1 MLPFDPTTRALQH
14 NSAMYYSNITESC
27 YRQRELQ
34 TRTLRHALNIVYSF
48 ICVSIIYLFRLW
60 SQCRTVKLF
69 YILIGRLDSITYSFY
84 IMIIFHEA
92 LLILITEITSF

>member
-34 TRTLRHALNIVYSF
+34 TRMLRHALNIVYSF

-60 SQCRTVKLF
+60 SQCREIVL
-69 YILIGRLDSITYSFY
+69 YIDRKIGQYH
-84 IMIIFHEA
+84 IF
-92 LLILITEITSF
+92 LLYYDNFS